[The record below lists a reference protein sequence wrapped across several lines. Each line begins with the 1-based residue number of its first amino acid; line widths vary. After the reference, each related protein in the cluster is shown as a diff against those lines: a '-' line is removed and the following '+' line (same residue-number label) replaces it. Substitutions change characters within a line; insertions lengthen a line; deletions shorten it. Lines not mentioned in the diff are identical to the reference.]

1 MSPTL
6 DEASDPGPAAGL
18 AASPRQRALA
28 RLAASRARLRAQ
40 VLPGPAPGPG
50 TPEGRE
56 PGLRTW
62 WRLLRRQ
69 WRHTP
74 LGLALWSWAD
84 AWWRRQPLATAAELG
99 AAELRATV
107 LPVVRRHPLAA
118 LAGAALLGG
127 VLVASRR
134 WLWARAARGAGM
146 WRGHLGAWAWRQ
158 ARDPAV
164 QLLLMSWVQ
173 QLAASRSAAGA
184 QAAPAP
190 LHPSPG
196 PGPAAPPA
204 PPAAGD

>member
-1 MSPTL
+1 MSPTQ
-6 DEASDPGPAAGL
+6 DEASDPGSSAGL
-18 AASPRQRALA
+18 AASPRQQALA
-28 RLAASRARLRAQ
+28 RLTASRARLRAQ
-40 VLPGPAPGPG
+40 VLPGPARGPG

-69 WRHTP
+69 WGHTP

-127 VLVASRR
+127 ALVASRR
-134 WLWARAARGAGM
+134 WLWAWAGRRAGV
-146 WRGHLGAWAWRQ
+146 WRGSLGAWVWRQ
-158 ARDPAV
+158 ARDPAA
-164 QLLLMSWVQ
+164 QLLLMSWIQ
-173 QLAASRSAAGA
+173 QMAAQRPAADA
-184 QAAPAP
+184 QAARASAP
-190 LHPSPG
+190 DPEPVAPSP
-196 PGPAAPPA
+196 
-204 PPAAGD
+204 PPAAGA